1 MFKKKNLEIL
11 RALMII
17 IIKKNFEKNDSNI
30 IIRNMAVSDKKCG
43 VVGISPGSECP
54 IPPYQQRS
62 FFRPEIICYKVVACQ
77 HFSLTSAYPCFS
89 FNGNNVG
96 KILILQLNYFTYSN

>member
-1 MFKKKNLEIL
+1 MKCLKKKKPSDFKSSNDNNN
-11 RALMII
+11 
-17 IIKKNFEKNDSNI
+17 KKDFKKNDSNI

-77 HFSLTSAYPCFS
+77 HFL
-89 FNGNNVG
+89 
-96 KILILQLNYFTYSN
+96 

>member
-1 MFKKKNLEIL
+1 MFLKKKTL
-11 RALMII
+11 RFKSSNDNNN
-17 IIKKNFEKNDSNI
+17 KKNFEKNDSNI

-77 HFSLTSAYPCFS
+77 HFL
-89 FNGNNVG
+89 
-96 KILILQLNYFTYSN
+96 